1 MASSSGL
8 TAKMALL
15 AEEANHRG
23 GRRRSYLPIY
33 LSKLEHVC
41 EGGREEGGGREG
53 GREGRSTLGSRH
65 PCVDGCLAGR
75 PQPRL
80 LQMRRGKGA
89 GHGQWNKE
97 EARGA
102 PLSGPPS
109 LTPSLPRMYALVL
122 TGGSEGS

>member
-41 EGGREEGGGREG
+41 EGGREEGGRE
-53 GREGRSTLGSRH
+53 EGRDAPLSAAAIH
-65 PCVDGCLAGR
+65 VWMDAWQAGR